1 MVLGTTR
8 EGIVR
13 ECCDGRAIVAA
24 VTVKVPSEAHARLAE
39 MAAADRRPMGEVLA
53 ELIERE
59 RRRRL
64 FDAADAAYARLQA
77 DPETWADYQVELRS
91 MDGTLVDGL
100 EDDPWV
106 E

>member
-1 MVLGTTR
+1 MPS
-8 EGIVR
+8 
-13 ECCDGRAIVAA
+13 
-24 VTVKVPSEAHARLAE
+24 VTVKVPSEAHQKLAA
-39 MAAADRRPMGEVLA
+39 MATEDRRTMGEVLA

-64 FDAADAAYARLQA
+64 FDGADEADARLQA
-77 DPETWADYQVELRS
+77 DPEAWAEYQEELKS
-91 MDGTLVDGL
+91 LEGTLMDGL